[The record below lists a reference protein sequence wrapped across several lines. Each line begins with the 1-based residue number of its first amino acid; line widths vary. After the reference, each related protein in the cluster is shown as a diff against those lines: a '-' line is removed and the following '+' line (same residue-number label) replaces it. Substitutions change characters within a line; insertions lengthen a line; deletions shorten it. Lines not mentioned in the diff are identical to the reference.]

1 MRKLADFGLAKLE
14 DRSLDETRTGTKG
27 ILGTTAYMSPEQ
39 ATGGDTDARSDIF
52 SFGVV
57 LYEMLAGKRPF
68 DGNSSPG
75 IIQKILMQQPPPLSD
90 DIPPAVRNIVEKALE
105 KEPVDRYQAMREMV
119 VDLRR
124 VARRGDTVSDV
135 SRPAP
140 DIAPR
145 SRWWIPA
152 IALLVILDVIRRS
165 S

>member
-1 MRKLADFGLAKLE
+1 
-14 DRSLDETRTGTKG
+14 
-27 ILGTTAYMSPEQ
+27 
-39 ATGGDTDARSDIF
+39 
-52 SFGVV
+52 
-57 LYEMLAGKRPF
+57 
-68 DGNSSPG
+68 
-75 IIQKILMQQPPPLSD
+75 
-90 DIPPAVRNIVEKALE
+90 
-105 KEPVDRYQAMREMV
+105 MREMV